1 MLNMQEWC
9 ERAQFSVKVRWH
21 NQDQLH
27 SCSRVMFGHDAGFII
42 LPDQQSRN
50 IQKCRL
56 FLPLAR
62 LVLTVHTDH
71 QCKLS
76 NEWLH

>member
-50 IQKCRL
+50 IQKSRL
-56 FLPLAR
+56 FLSTS
-62 LVLTVHTDH
+62 TVSPHCPHRPPMQTK
-71 QCKLS
+71 QRVIA
-76 NEWLH
+76 